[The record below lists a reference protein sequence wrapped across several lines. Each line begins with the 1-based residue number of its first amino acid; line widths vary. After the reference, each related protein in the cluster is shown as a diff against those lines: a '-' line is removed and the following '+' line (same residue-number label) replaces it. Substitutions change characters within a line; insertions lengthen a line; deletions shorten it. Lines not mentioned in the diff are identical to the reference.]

1 MELER
6 MKGIIVTAYK
16 GQAQMQDVIDLVTE
30 YMIDTR
36 GSIHQPLLDFMLQ
49 QGNPI
54 SMQMLQR
61 AFEISMQYFEN
72 TKIVITKLYSKDS
85 VLLNV
90 Y

>member
-1 MELER
+1 MELDR
-6 MKGIIVTAYK
+6 MKNIIVSGYK
-16 GQAQMQDVIDLVTE
+16 GQVQMQDAVDLITE

-36 GSIHQPLLDFMLQ
+36 GNIHQPLMDFMLQ

-72 TKIVITKLYSKDS
+72 TKIIITKLYSKDS
-85 VLLNV
+85 VMLNV

>member
-1 MELER
+1 MELDR
-6 MKGIIVTAYK
+6 MKDIIVTAYK
-16 GQAQMQDVIDLVTE
+16 GQAQMQDAIDLVSE
-30 YMIDTR
+30 FMIDTR
-36 GSIHQPLLDFMLQ
+36 GSIHQPLMDFMLQ
-49 QGNPI
+49 HSNPI

-72 TKIVITKLYSKDS
+72 TKVVITKLYSKDL